1 MRRQLFA
8 PPEFRE
14 RERTCLYLGALVER
28 AARGAGGTGGT
39 GGTGGAGGTNLTG
52 LGSFIGG
59 APVDPLTAQGLLIS
73 SQAIMHAA
81 GREEAEAPAS
91 LRMSDPESLAGF
103 EGWVRASLYL
113 SDFMRQLDWKA
124 EARSGVGV
132 VSFSWQRPTFLSL
145 HRPPMALF
153 LEQVALVRDYMDLR
167 GERSAEILTQRGYP
181 IDYFAMILG
190 LNAARNRFT
199 FELIAAT
206 QILTSHVAMVA
217 KHHLACRRPDRLG
230 TTVMPMIS
238 TPGHTTFPSAHAAE
252 AFAVATVIEGLL
264 KAVKSL
270 KHYPSTEKLVRLV
283 FKQAERI
290 AVNRTVAGVH
300 FPIDSWAGAA
310 LGEVVGQIVL
320 ALCGVKAANVTPR
333 TYIARNIDFAVSA
346 FRPDLWP
353 GVPAAH
359 ADPNITGLS
368 RDADGRAVPV
378 RRSSLFDWLW
388 EKSLDEFRL
397 A

>member
-1 MRRQLFA
+1 
-8 PPEFRE
+8 
-14 RERTCLYLGALVER
+14 
-28 AARGAGGTGGT
+28 
-39 GGTGGAGGTNLTG
+39 
-52 LGSFIGG
+52 
-59 APVDPLTAQGLLIS
+59 
-73 SQAIMHAA
+73 MHAA
-81 GREEAEAPAS
+81 GKGPAETPAS
-91 LRMSDPESLAGF
+91 LKMSSPANLMGF

-113 SDFMRQLDWKA
+113 SEFLRQLDWRTDTRSGA
-124 EARSGVGV
+124 EA
-132 VSFSWQRPTFLSL
+132 VSFSWRKPTFLSL

-153 LEQVALVRDYMDLR
+153 LEQVALMRDYMDLR
-167 GERSAEILTQRGYP
+167 GERSAEILTQLGYP

-190 LNAARNRFT
+190 LNSARNRFT

-206 QILTSHVAMVA
+206 QVLTSHVAMIA

-238 TPGHTTFPSAHAAE
+238 TPGHATFPSAHAAE

-264 KAVKSL
+264 KAVKPL
-270 KHYPSTEKLVRLV
+270 HHYPSTEKLVRLV
-283 FKQAERI
+283 FKQAERV

-310 LGEVVGQIVL
+310 LGEAVGQIVL
-320 ALCGVKAANVTPR
+320 ALCGAKSVKVTPR
-333 TYIARNIDFAVSA
+333 SYAARNIDFAVSA

-353 GVPAAH
+353 GIPAEH
-359 ADPNITGLS
+359 ADPNVTGFC
-368 RDADGRAVPV
+368 REVDGHAVPV

-397 A
+397 S